1 MDYRKLIGDLRLASR
16 GPNGFGICA
25 KAADAI
31 EALMAENARIETLLV
46 ERDALAAALANDETN
61 ELRFIKALRFYAG
74 GSHYDY
80 NPVEDGLTARKAL
93 EPVRQETL
101 AYLKP

>member
-1 MDYRKLIGDLRLASR
+1 MNYHKLLEKLYQSGGKTDR
-16 GPNGFGICA
+16 
-25 KAADAI
+25 KAA
-31 EALMAENARIETLLV
+31 EAIETLL
-46 ERDALAAALANDETN
+46 RDKMSESIAEGLRVAELKREQ
-61 ELRFIKALRFYAG
+61 LRFIKALRFYAG

-101 AYLKP
+101 AHLKP